1 MYAAIGAA
9 VGTAIDELI
18 EYMSDDDDEWTEGVI
33 LCIRTTD
40 LNFGISYIMKT

>member
-18 EYMSDDDDEWTEGVI
+18 EYMSDDDDDE
-33 LCIRTTD
+33 
-40 LNFGISYIMKT
+40 